1 MSITYILQ
9 LFDENDDQHFDKY
22 EIIKI
27 MESLSCKFDLLKEE
41 VLKKFVKNKIL
52 SKTEN
57 IKKNI
62 IKINI
67 NNNTESQH
75 NDLEDKKDSNFYKN

>member
-27 MESLSCKFDLLKEE
+27 MGSLSCKFDSLNDE
-41 VLKKFVKNKIL
+41 VLKRFLKKEITEKINKN
-52 SKTEN
+52 TEN
-57 IKKNI
+57 QID
-62 IKINI
+62 
-67 NNNTESQH
+67 
-75 NDLEDKKDSNFYKN
+75 DLENKRDSNS